1 MNIFNCLVFSFGKI
15 NIIIIKQNKKKNMNN
30 FEIFINI
37 FLMVDLGDRRR
48 DKQKKKLI

>member
-1 MNIFNCLVFSFGKI
+1 
-15 NIIIIKQNKKKNMNN
+15 MNN

-48 DKQKKKLI
+48 DKQKKTNLTINFLNICLEYLHKKLY